1 MKNKLFKVPLK
12 ARLKDALDS
21 IGKYKIK
28 VGQLKSYIDELEYD
42 NSKLRKRIKILTL
55 DNKDV
60 SREIAEYKKSLIHRE
75 TLNQI
80 RALEEKNK
88 KYKKN
93 YDRLFHKYTMLQ
105 QNKNKVIKLDEIK

>member
-1 MKNKLFKVPLK
+1 MENKLFKVPLE

-21 IGKYKIK
+21 IRQYKIK
-28 VGQLKSYIDELEYD
+28 IGQLQSYIDELEYD
-42 NSKLRKRIKILTL
+42 NSKLRKRIAILTL
-55 DNKDV
+55 DNKDI
-60 SREIAEYKKSLIHRE
+60 SREIAEYKKSLIHKE

-88 KYKKN
+88 DYKKN

-105 QNKNKVIKLDEIK
+105 QDKNKVIKLDEIK